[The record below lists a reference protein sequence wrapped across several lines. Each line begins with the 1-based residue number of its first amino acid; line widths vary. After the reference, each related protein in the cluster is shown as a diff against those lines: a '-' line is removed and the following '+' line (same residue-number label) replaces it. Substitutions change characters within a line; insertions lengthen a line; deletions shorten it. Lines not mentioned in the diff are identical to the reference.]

1 MPLQLNTPPAAEP
14 VTLAQAKAWLRVDTG
29 DDDALISSL
38 IGAARARAE
47 WHTGRAFVT
56 QGWTLWLDCWPSY
69 LEGGACAEIPLPP
82 LQGVTALT
90 LYARDDSATV
100 LGAGDYTVD
109 AASQPGRVLLK
120 NCAALAN
127 LRAINAV
134 AIAFTAGYGA
144 AGAVPGEIAQA
155 ILLIVAALY
164 AHRGDDTVPTPD
176 AALALLA
183 PFRVVKL

>member
-14 VTLAQAKAWLRVDTG
+14 VTLEQAKAWLKVDGG
-29 DDDALISSL
+29 DDDALIASL
-38 IGAARARAE
+38 ISAARARAE

-56 QGWTLWLDCWPSY
+56 QDWTLWLDAWREP
-69 LEGGACAEIPLPP
+69 CAEIPLPP
-82 LQGVTALT
+82 LQGVTSLT

-109 AASQPGRVLLK
+109 TASQPGRVLLK
-120 NCAALAN
+120 SCTALAD
-127 LRAINAV
+127 LRPINAA

-144 AGAVPGEIAQA
+144 AEAVPGQIVQA

-164 AHRGDDTVPTPD
+164 AHRGDDMAATPD